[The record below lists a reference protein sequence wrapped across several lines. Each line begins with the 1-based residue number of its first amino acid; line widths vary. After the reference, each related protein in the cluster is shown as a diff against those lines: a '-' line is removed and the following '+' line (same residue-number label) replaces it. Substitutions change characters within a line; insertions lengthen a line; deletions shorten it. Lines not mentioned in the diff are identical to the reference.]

1 MEGAALPPLADR
13 EDQATQFGQGNEFG
27 RRALTQIGMG
37 PVDQG
42 FGLIRRVCGS
52 IIPTQASRISP
63 EVTARRQI
71 WPNIS
76 LLSLTLA
83 TTLLQALKVA

>member
-1 MEGAALPPLADR
+1 MEGAVLPPLADR

-27 RRALTQIGMG
+27 RRYRTQIGMG

-52 IIPTQASRISP
+52 IIPTQASHISP
-63 EVTARRQI
+63 EMTARRQI
-71 WPNIS
+71 CLSIS
-76 LLSLTLA
+76 EASRTLA
-83 TTLLQALKVA
+83 ATLLGALKVA